1 MFPSLRD
8 QHALVMAPKARAS
21 SSGFFSSTAACY
33 SVAAMSHPTT
43 STDPILPEA
52 KMNLVRPNDPVI
64 GRVVSNDLCMKGKSA
79 SFVRH
84 TEIDVSG
91 TPLAGNFL
99 VGQSFGVIAPGV
111 DENGKPHQVRLYSIA
126 CPSWGEDGAGCV
138 VSTTPKRLIDEY
150 KMQKEGED
158 AGRHSLF
165 LGVCSNYL
173 CDLEPGAE
181 VKVTGPSGKRFLL
194 PANPAEHDYL
204 FIATGTGIAPFRGMA
219 MELLR
224 HPDGPCASRI
234 DLVMG
239 VPYTTDL
246 LYDDLF
252 RLLADEHDNFHY
264 HTAISREARPGST
277 RGLYVHHLM
286 EERLDL
292 FGPVLENPRTIIYLC
307 GLLGMEAGVYQA
319 MVRRGLAAGYIT
331 VGAELEA
338 VDPAQWTGKLIKR
351 HVRSTGRCMV
361 EVY

>member
-1 MFPSLRD
+1 
-8 QHALVMAPKARAS
+8 
-21 SSGFFSSTAACY
+21 
-33 SVAAMSHPTT
+33 MSHPTT
-43 STDPILPEA
+43 STDPVLPEA
-52 KMNLVRPNDPVI
+52 KMNLVRPNAPVI
-64 GRVVSNDLCMKGKSA
+64 GRVVSNDLCTRGKSA

-84 TEIDVSG
+84 TEIDVGG

-99 VGQSFGVIAPGV
+99 VGQSFGVVAPGN

-126 CPSWGEDGAGCV
+126 CPSFGEDGAGSV

-150 KMQKEGED
+150 KPQKEGD
-158 AGRHSLF
+158 DGDRHTLF

-173 CDLEPGAE
+173 CDLLPGAE

-194 PANPAEHDYL
+194 PANPADHDYL

-224 HPDGPCASRI
+224 HPDGPCTSRI

-252 RLLADEHDNFHY
+252 RKLEAGHDNFRY
-264 HTAISREARPGST
+264 HTAISREPRAGGS

-286 EERLDL
+286 EERMDH
-292 FGPVLENPRTIIYLC
+292 FGPLLESPRTVIYLC
-307 GLLGMEAGVYQA
+307 GLLGMEAGVYPVL
-319 MVRRGLAAGYIT
+319 VRHGLAGGYIA
-331 VGAELEA
+331 VGEELAA
-338 VDPAQWTGKLIKR
+338 VDPAEWTGKLIKR
-351 HVRSTGRCMV
+351 HVRPTGRCMV